1 MRTLVILNPAAGGRA
16 ASADLRARIAST
28 IDAEFEVTGGPGQA
42 AALASEAA
50 RSGYEAVVAV
60 GGDGTIRE
68 VATGLHEAGGAARLG
83 IVPAGTGND
92 LAASLGL
99 PRGIER
105 AARVAVA
112 GRTADL
118 DLIEATALD
127 GEGAP
132 LYLANA
138 AVAGFGGRIAD
149 RMSPGVRRLLRPVAY
164 PLAALGQL
172 RDLRPYS
179 VRLDIDGRI
188 VEASALM
195 LIVANGPFAG
205 GKLPL
210 APGAATDDGWLD
222 LVVLG
227 AVSLPG
233 LVSLVPR
240 VLAGRHP
247 RHPAVSVFRARH
259 VRVEC
264 EPPMWT
270 NLDGDTWRAGSSR
283 FRILPAAL
291 KVAIP

>member
-1 MRTLVILNPAAGGRA
+1 MQTLVILNPTAGGRA
-16 ASADLRARIAST
+16 ASKDLRTRIASV
-28 IDAEFEVTGGPGQA
+28 IDADFEVTRGPGDA
-42 AALASEAA
+42 VVLAERGA
-50 RSGYEAVVAV
+50 RSGYESVVAV

-68 VATGLHEAGGAARLG
+68 VATGLHEAGGTARLG

-99 PRGIER
+99 PRGVER
-105 AARVAVA
+105 AVRVLLE

-118 DLIEATALD
+118 DLIEATPAD
-127 GEGAP
+127 GEGDP
-132 LYLANA
+132 RFLANA

-149 RMSPGVRRLLRPVAY
+149 RMSPRSRRLLRPVAY

-188 VEASALM
+188 VETSALM

-222 LVVLG
+222 LIVMG
-227 AVSLPG
+227 AVSPPG
-233 LVSLVPR
+233 LVTLVPR
-240 VLAGRHP
+240 VLAGRHR
-247 RHPAVSVFRARH
+247 RHPAVSVYRARQ
-259 VRVEC
+259 VRVDC
-264 EPPMWT
+264 DPPMWT

-291 KVAIP
+291 KVAVP